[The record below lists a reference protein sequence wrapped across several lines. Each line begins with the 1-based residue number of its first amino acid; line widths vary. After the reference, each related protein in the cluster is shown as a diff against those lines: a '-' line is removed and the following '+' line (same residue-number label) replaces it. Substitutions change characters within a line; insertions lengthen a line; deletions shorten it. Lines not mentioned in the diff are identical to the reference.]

1 MPRKNPPLIFVGGLS
16 NRIYCAT
23 RYTKNKDGLITAH
36 EKFDV
41 TDQVGAALEELD
53 RQGLELR
60 PSPPHQPIS
69 NTHCVYCYEPLA
81 DCPGHKEP

>member
-1 MPRKNPPLIFVGGLS
+1 MTRKNPPLIFVGGLS

-23 RYTKNKDGLITAH
+23 RYTKGADGMVTAH

-53 RQGLELR
+53 RRGLELK
-60 PSPPHQPIS
+60 PTGGDS
-69 NTHCVYCYEPLA
+69 E
-81 DCPGHKEP
+81 

>member
-1 MPRKNPPLIFVGGLS
+1 MSTRKNPPMIFVGALS

-23 RYTKNKDGLITAH
+23 RYTKNNDGRFTAH

-53 RQGLELR
+53 RRGLELR
-60 PSPPHQPIS
+60 PRSGEVHNETTGAS
-69 NTHCVYCYEPLA
+69 ENA
-81 DCPGHKEP
+81 R